1 VGKSDEGVQSVLQ
14 LNVDIMKVPNNKLM
28 QDIPMCY

>member
-1 VGKSDEGVQSVLQ
+1 LKTEHTDF
-14 LNVDIMKVPNNKLM
+14 LM

>member
-1 VGKSDEGVQSVLQ
+1 MKGKTMV
-14 LNVDIMKVPNNKLM
+14 MKNIYNLM

>member
-1 VGKSDEGVQSVLQ
+1 MRVSDTNETRIRYFHNSSV
-14 LNVDIMKVPNNKLM
+14 NLM